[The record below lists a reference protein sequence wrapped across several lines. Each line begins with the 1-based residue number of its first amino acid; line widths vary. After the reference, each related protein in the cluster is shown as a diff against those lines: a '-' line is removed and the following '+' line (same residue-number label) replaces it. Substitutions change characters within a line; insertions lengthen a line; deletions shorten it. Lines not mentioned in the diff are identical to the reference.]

1 MIIVIWIFLA
11 KCFFSLGLVFP
22 ESERVFLFKPTRDKI
37 SYICF
42 FIYTKCDQMIYAKFY
57 HFLNFVTYNY
67 QNLPQKQYFMLS
79 TKSTL
84 NKLCKSGEIQQFL
97 L

>member
-1 MIIVIWIFLA
+1 MTIVIWIFLA

-37 SYICF
+37 YYICY
-42 FIYTKCDQMIYAKFY
+42 FIYMKCDQMIYAKFY
-57 HFLNFVTYNY
+57 HFLNFFTYNY